1 MAGFKSGLSIEKG
14 TKKYY
19 LQHDSSDERSDTHV
33 EAQARRF
40 ERAEKTNLLSIDRK
54 NEKARFRGSEGELYN
69 TSKTSCECM
78 DFRQRGGPCKH
89 IYRLWLELGLA
100 SGRDCSPQ
108 EKKVD
113 SPFTAEPKKG
123 FSVMC
128 LFSFIMGLASI
139 PLFPVFIVAPIG
151 IILGVKGS
159 RKSTILGLSGKWFG
173 IVGIVLSLIGGGLS
187 VIFLL
192 SLMF

>member
-1 MAGFKSGLSIEKG
+1 MAGFKSGFSSEKG

-19 LQHDSSDERSDTHV
+19 LEHDSSDERSDTHV

-100 SGRDCSPQ
+100 DCSLQ

-113 SPFTAEPKKG
+113 SPFTAESKKG

-151 IILGVKGS
+151 IILGLKGR
-159 RKSTILGLSGKWFG
+159 RKSTSLGLSGKWFG